1 MHYHIFSIEM
11 LSDEAIDGLMLDEEL
26 AVATTTICQPLTA
39 SGEEQ
44 GPISTTAQTLPSF
57 FHYYQDYANS
67 SQKTVTPA
75 VPKQAGENEYPDVSQ
90 SLAELELQP
99 GNRQYPPPHSLHLH
113 RDSSSDH
120 SSLEDLTP
128 GYAPLRDTPG
138 SPHDFTPSIHD
149 QSGLAG
155 SQAASTSSEE
165 AQEPHRSCWV
175 LENVSNTQS
184 N

>member
-26 AVATTTICQPLTA
+26 AVATTTICQPLST
-39 SGEEQ
+39 SGEH
-44 GPISTTAQTLPSF
+44 GPISTTAQSLPSF

-67 SQKTVTPA
+67 SQKAVTPA
-75 VPKQAGENEYPDVSQ
+75 VSSQPGESEYPNVSQ

-138 SPHDFTPSIHD
+138 SPHDFPPSIHD
-149 QSGLAG
+149 QSGLTG
-155 SQAASTSSEE
+155 SQAASSSSEE